1 MTQQN
6 NKSQCDWITIQQAMS
21 LLQVTSRTTVY
32 SLAHKHNIRASK
44 PLGRVYFSYSDIM
57 ATLENN
63 SVKMGL

>member
-1 MTQQN
+1 MTN
-6 NKSQCDWITIQQAMS
+6 NKSQSEWITISEAME
-21 LLQVTSRTTVY
+21 LLKVTSRTTVY

-44 PLGRVYFSYSDIM
+44 PLGRVYFSYYDIM